1 MKLRKILV
9 LLMLALAVLSL
20 GACGKKEE
28 SKDEAKAKAEG
39 PKVLNVWA
47 FTDEL
52 KVVIDDF
59 KAKHPDVNVKFTVIP
74 SEEYP
79 TKLRPVL
86 KTGVGA
92 PDVFLGEMSAVKK
105 WTDTGFWDDLETIAP
120 EMTSKY
126 VSQSPK
132 YVVDMGKNKDGKIVA
147 MSWQATPG
155 GFYYRR
161 SLAKQIFGTDDPAA
175 ISDLL
180 STNEKFI
187 EAAKKVRDASGG
199 KVRMLTGFQD
209 YEWIVRADRKNPW
222 VNGSNELVIDPA
234 MENYFEFSKVLRKE
248 NLEAKVAQWTP
259 AWFGSMNKD
268 DIFGYFLPTWGLHY
282 VLKSN
287 AKDTAGDWA
296 LAKGPAS
303 YYWGG
308 TWMGIYSKSPNK
320 ELAKELLNML
330 CVDDTY
336 MEEYARKTGDFMS
349 NMKVNEKLAGEAG
362 IDFLGGQNHYAFF
375 MEEAKNITPGLETQY
390 DLELNSQFINNIM
403 TYVDG
408 TTSKE
413 ESIKKFKEGA
423 KNSFPEITIK

>member
-105 WTDTGFWDDLETIAP
+105 WTDTGFWDDLETLAP

-126 VSQSPK
+126 SSQSPK

-161 SLAKQIFGTDDPAA
+161 SLAKKIFGTDDPAA

-199 KVRMLTGFQD
+199 KVRMITGFQD

-287 AKDTAGDWA
+287 AKDTVGDWA

-320 ELAKELLNML
+320 ELAKEFLNML

-349 NMKVNEKLAGEAG
+349 NMKVNEKLAGEPG

-390 DLELNSQFINNIM
+390 DLELNTQFINNIM